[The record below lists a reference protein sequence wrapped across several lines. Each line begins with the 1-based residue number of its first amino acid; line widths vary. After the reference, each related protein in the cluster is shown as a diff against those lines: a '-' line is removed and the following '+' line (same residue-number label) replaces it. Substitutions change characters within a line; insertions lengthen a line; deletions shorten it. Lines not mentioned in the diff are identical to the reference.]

1 MNKFKFLPLFF
12 IYLFS
17 LYLAA
22 EDIRTLSINADMKT
36 LSDRGFVNFK
46 CKYSNK
52 VITSWLDYEKCMLS
66 KDDVY
71 YIKVEYDEKFAF
83 NENFEGT
90 QVAGHPVLMHL
101 GIDKKGLLK
110 VIDITTDPSAPFYFR
125 KQAHLMWLRIHG
137 KYGSDG
143 WSCKNFDKKDDHIV
157 IGKKYINRL
166 CEKRVD
172 NVKTVSIGTKFFFK
186 NNKKDKEN
194 LVSVTNLKI
203 FRNKM

>member
-1 MNKFKFLPLFF
+1 MIKSRFLLLLVTYLSC
-12 IYLFS
+12 IYLS
-17 LYLAA
+17 A
-22 EDIRTLSINADMKT
+22 EDIRTLSINANMKT
-36 LSDRGFVNFK
+36 LSDRGFINFK
-46 CKYSNK
+46 CKNSNK
-52 VITSWLDYEKCMLS
+52 AITSWLDYEKCMLS

-71 YIKVEYDEKFAF
+71 YINLEYDEKFAF

-110 VIDITTDPSAPFYFR
+110 IIDITTDPSAPFYFR

-143 WSCKNFDKKDDHIV
+143 WNCKNFDKKDDHIV

-166 CEKRVD
+166 CEKRID
-172 NVKTVSIGTKFFFK
+172 DIRTVSIETKFFFK
-186 NNKKDKEN
+186 NNKKNKEN
-194 LVSVTNLKI
+194 LVSLTNLKI
-203 FRNKM
+203 YRSNI